1 MNHKGTRPLKTD
13 RLEFC
18 RFTVDDADAVYNTCM
33 FDEEVTKFLRLRREV
48 TLQSTHEIVSKWVR
62 SYEEKDVY
70 NWALVLTQTKE
81 LIGYIQASV
90 QNDADG
96 IGEVGYCL
104 GRRFWNR
111 GYATE
116 ALQAVLHFLI
126 FEVGFNRIEA
136 CCSVNNPASGRVLQK
151 AGMTLEG
158 TLRQSYL
165 CSLGYQDSHLYSI
178 LRDDFDVEGQKQL
191 AFKLDIV

>member
-1 MNHKGTRPLKTD
+1 MNHKGTQPFKTD
-13 RLEFC
+13 RLKFR
-18 RFTVDDADAVYNTCM
+18 RFTVDDADDVYDTCM
-33 FDEEVTKFLRLRREV
+33 SDVEVTKFLRLRREI
-48 TLQSTHEIVSKWVR
+48 TLQSTHEIVSKWVE
-62 SYEEKDVY
+62 SYEEKDYY
-70 NWALVLTQTKE
+70 NWALVLLQTNE

-96 IGEVGYCL
+96 IGEIGYCL
-104 GRRFWNR
+104 GRRFWNY
-111 GYATE
+111 GYVTE

-165 CSLGYQDSHLYSI
+165 CSLGYQDSDLYGI
-178 LRDDFDVEGQKQL
+178 LRADFDVEGKE
-191 AFKLDIV
+191 